1 MNEEEDDPVIKEYP
15 LYLSQMLHDK
25 LFLYQ
30 YPLQQHD
37 RGYDESNILKLRY
50 SSPMASLV
58 LTDNSQLT
66 ALKRYQTKLCIPTPD
81 HMICKNMCL
90 AAVTFDGQNVGIYSS
105 PMASLVLTDSSQMTA
120 DGFEKLPDH
129 IMYPYAE
136 PYDLQKHVFKQLSV
150 STKEDTGLLYLNVDC
165 QKSAVSQHQR
175 SHGAGYCTRAYLS
188 ESCIKPQ
195 HQEVRLELG
204 IDTRNPNYDTSKGE
218 QFAINVDGSGNKKD
232 GKKTD
237 EKYFDSNVMD
247 KLVLT
252 STRAVMNAS
261 NYAVALVHENE
272 LHVTALRGLLH
283 LRPSFAYLDKSD
295 KRAKEEAKDQGE
307 DISGGEEEEEAKQVT
322 VKFKRQENDRIKQA
336 RERSFGF
343 LSKRSAEEPW
353 YHTEFHATSSET
365 SESVNAFVVL
375 RSAAEDGEI
384 EVRISQWKSK
394 LYCSKTTE
402 KVCELSVSSD
412 DYLKTLLPEDL
423 EDDSVKTSTYSVPL
437 KNLRLLP
444 LVDQVKL
451 LLKEAKLLQFSH
463 LLRLLSKEQDPV
475 NVLRTVQ
482 QVAVLV
488 QGNWVVRSDVLY
500 PKDTTSGTYGVP
512 AEPMCRGRDY
522 ILYLFTEK
530 RYIDRIRVT
539 PIIKLPAEEVK
550 EIFTQ
555 VARLQP
561 GHGWELALP
570 VDKDFINKYPE
581 VVQRQ
586 QMWWES
592 KQKQLSEALS
602 ECGNNS
608 LGKARRKSTRDSS
621 IGSSDSESGK
631 PRRRRS
637 LKESDSEA
645 NKPQKG
651 KSRESDS
658 EMGRPRQDKS
668 RESNTGEMARPVR
681 RKSHRESLSSDNE
694 SSAEGG
700 TRQKNSVKVQRRT
713 KKVAPAVKA
722 EPMET

>member
-1 MNEEEDDPVIKEYP
+1 
-15 LYLSQMLHDK
+15 MLHDK

-37 RGYDESNILKLRY
+37 RGYDESNILK
-50 SSPMASLV
+50 
-58 LTDNSQLT
+58 
-66 ALKRYQTKLCIPTPD
+66 
-81 HMICKNMCL
+81 
-90 AAVTFDGQNVGIYSS
+90 
-105 PMASLVLTDSSQMTA
+105 
-120 DGFEKLPDH
+120 
-129 IMYPYAE
+129 
-136 PYDLQKHVFKQLSV
+136 
-150 STKEDTGLLYLNVDC
+150 
-165 QKSAVSQHQR
+165 
-175 SHGAGYCTRAYLS
+175 
-188 ESCIKPQ
+188 SCIKPQ
-195 HQEVRLELG
+195 HQEVRLELA

-237 EKYFDSNVMD
+237 EKYFDRGTARFIP
-247 KLVLT
+247 KL
-252 STRAVMNAS
+252 SS
-261 NYAVALVHENE
+261 
-272 LHVTALRGLLH
+272 
-283 LRPSFAYLDKSD
+283 
-295 KRAKEEAKDQGE
+295 

-365 SESVNAFVVL
+365 SE
-375 RSAAEDGEI
+375 
-384 EVRISQWKSK
+384 QWKSK

-402 KVCELSVSSD
+402 NVSELSVSSD

-530 RYIDRIRVT
+530 RYIDRSRVT

>member
-37 RGYDESNILKLRY
+37 RGYDESNILK
-50 SSPMASLV
+50 
-58 LTDNSQLT
+58 
-66 ALKRYQTKLCIPTPD
+66 
-81 HMICKNMCL
+81 
-90 AAVTFDGQNVGIYSS
+90 
-105 PMASLVLTDSSQMTA
+105 
-120 DGFEKLPDH
+120 
-129 IMYPYAE
+129 
-136 PYDLQKHVFKQLSV
+136 
-150 STKEDTGLLYLNVDC
+150 
-165 QKSAVSQHQR
+165 
-175 SHGAGYCTRAYLS
+175 
-188 ESCIKPQ
+188 SCIKPQ

-218 QFAINVDGSGNKKD
+218 QFAINVDGSGNKKEA
-232 GKKTD
+232 KKTD

-261 NYAVALVHENE
+261 NYAVALVHDNE

-353 YHTEFHATSSET
+353 YHTEFHATLSET
-365 SESVNAFVVL
+365 SE
-375 RSAAEDGEI
+375 
-384 EVRISQWKSK
+384 QWKSK
-394 LYCSKTTE
+394 LYCSKTME
-402 KVCELSVSSD
+402 KVSELSVSSD

-530 RYIDRIRVT
+530 RYIDRSRVT

-561 GHGWELALP
+561 GHGWELSLP
-570 VDKDFINKYPE
+570 VDKDFINKTGTTSSPHLFIHYCEGVNPHLTNEKSSGRSGTLSSANRHTTDWAKVSDYLKYPE

-602 ECGNNS
+602 ESGNNS

-645 NKPQKG
+645 NKPLKV
-651 KSRESDS
+651 KSDS

>member
-15 LYLSQMLHDK
+15 LYLSQMLRDK

-37 RGYDESNILKLRY
+37 RGYDESNILK
-50 SSPMASLV
+50 
-58 LTDNSQLT
+58 
-66 ALKRYQTKLCIPTPD
+66 
-81 HMICKNMCL
+81 
-90 AAVTFDGQNVGIYSS
+90 
-105 PMASLVLTDSSQMTA
+105 
-120 DGFEKLPDH
+120 
-129 IMYPYAE
+129 
-136 PYDLQKHVFKQLSV
+136 
-150 STKEDTGLLYLNVDC
+150 
-165 QKSAVSQHQR
+165 
-175 SHGAGYCTRAYLS
+175 
-188 ESCIKPQ
+188 SCIKPQ

-261 NYAVALVHENE
+261 NYAVAVVHENE

-295 KRAKEEAKDQGE
+295 KRAKEEGE

-353 YHTEFHATSSET
+353 YHTEFHATLSET
-365 SESVNAFVVL
+365 SEK
-375 RSAAEDGEI
+375 
-384 EVRISQWKSK
+384 WKSK

-402 KVCELSVSSD
+402 KVSELNVSSD

-463 LLRLLSKEQDPV
+463 LLQLLSKEQDPV

-570 VDKDFINKYPE
+570 VDKDFINKLNLEEVNPHLRGGRVENHLGKTTPSSPDRDSNLDLPVLDGLAQHDWRVSQLRHRGGYPE

-602 ECGNNS
+602 ESGNNS

-637 LKESDSEA
+637 LKESDSEP
-645 NKPQKG
+645 NKPLKG

-658 EMGRPRQDKS
+658 DMGRPRQDKS
-668 RESNTGEMARPVR
+668 RESNTSEMVRPVR

-694 SSAEGG
+694 SGAEGG
-700 TRQKNSVKVQRRT
+700 ARQKNGVKVQRRT
-713 KKVAPAVKA
+713 KKVAPVVKA
-722 EPMET
+722 ESMET

>member
-15 LYLSQMLHDK
+15 LYLSQMLRDK

-37 RGYDESNILKLRY
+37 RGYDESNILK
-50 SSPMASLV
+50 
-58 LTDNSQLT
+58 
-66 ALKRYQTKLCIPTPD
+66 
-81 HMICKNMCL
+81 
-90 AAVTFDGQNVGIYSS
+90 
-105 PMASLVLTDSSQMTA
+105 
-120 DGFEKLPDH
+120 
-129 IMYPYAE
+129 
-136 PYDLQKHVFKQLSV
+136 
-150 STKEDTGLLYLNVDC
+150 
-165 QKSAVSQHQR
+165 
-175 SHGAGYCTRAYLS
+175 
-188 ESCIKPQ
+188 SCIKPQ

-261 NYAVALVHENE
+261 NYAVAVVHENE

-353 YHTEFHATSSET
+353 YHTEFHATLSET
-365 SESVNAFVVL
+365 SEK
-375 RSAAEDGEI
+375 
-384 EVRISQWKSK
+384 WKSK

-402 KVCELSVSSD
+402 KVSELNVSSD

-463 LLRLLSKEQDPV
+463 LLQLLSKEQDPV

-602 ECGNNS
+602 ESGNNS

-637 LKESDSEA
+637 LKESDSEP
-645 NKPQKG
+645 NKPLKG

-658 EMGRPRQDKS
+658 DMGRPRQDKS
-668 RESNTGEMARPVR
+668 RESNTGEMVRPVR

-694 SSAEGG
+694 SGAEGG
-700 TRQKNSVKVQRRT
+700 ARQKNGVKVQRRT

>member
-15 LYLSQMLHDK
+15 LYLSQMLRDK

-37 RGYDESNILKLRY
+37 RGYDESNILK
-50 SSPMASLV
+50 
-58 LTDNSQLT
+58 
-66 ALKRYQTKLCIPTPD
+66 
-81 HMICKNMCL
+81 
-90 AAVTFDGQNVGIYSS
+90 
-105 PMASLVLTDSSQMTA
+105 
-120 DGFEKLPDH
+120 
-129 IMYPYAE
+129 
-136 PYDLQKHVFKQLSV
+136 
-150 STKEDTGLLYLNVDC
+150 
-165 QKSAVSQHQR
+165 
-175 SHGAGYCTRAYLS
+175 
-188 ESCIKPQ
+188 SCIKPQ

-261 NYAVALVHENE
+261 NYAVAVVHENE

-283 LRPSFAYLDKSD
+283 LRPSFAYLDK
-295 KRAKEEAKDQGE
+295 
-307 DISGGEEEEEAKQVT
+307 
-322 VKFKRQENDRIKQA
+322 QENDRIKQA

-353 YHTEFHATSSET
+353 YHTEFHATLSET
-365 SESVNAFVVL
+365 SE
-375 RSAAEDGEI
+375 
-384 EVRISQWKSK
+384 
-394 LYCSKTTE
+394 
-402 KVCELSVSSD
+402 VCRE
-412 DYLKTLLPEDL
+412 T
-423 EDDSVKTSTYSVPL
+423 
-437 KNLRLLP
+437 
-444 LVDQVKL
+444 
-451 LLKEAKLLQFSH
+451 KLLQFSH
-463 LLRLLSKEQDPV
+463 LLQLLSKEQDPV

-522 ILYLFTEK
+522 IVRSQYFNK

-602 ECGNNS
+602 ESGNNS
-608 LGKARRKSTRDSS
+608 LG
-621 IGSSDSESGK
+621 ESGK

-637 LKESDSEA
+637 LKESDSEP
-645 NKPQKG
+645 NKPLKG

-658 EMGRPRQDKS
+658 DMGRPRQDKS
-668 RESNTGEMARPVR
+668 RESNTGEMVRPVR

-694 SSAEGG
+694 SGAEGG
-700 TRQKNSVKVQRRT
+700 ARQKNGVKVQRRT

>member
-37 RGYDESNILKLRY
+37 RGYDESNILKVELEEVNPHLRGGRVENHLGGGN
-50 SSPMASLV
+50 SSSDRDSILDLPV
-58 LTDNSQLT
+58 LGGRAQ
-66 ALKRYQTKLCIPTPD
+66 
-81 HMICKNMCL
+81 H
-90 AAVTFDGQNVGIYSS
+90 
-105 PMASLVLTDSSQMTA
+105 DS
-120 DGFEKLPDH
+120 
-129 IMYPYAE
+129 
-136 PYDLQKHVFKQLSV
+136 
-150 STKEDTGLLYLNVDC
+150 
-165 QKSAVSQHQR
+165 R
-175 SHGAGYCTRAYLS
+175 
-188 ESCIKPQ
+188 SCIKPQ
-195 HQEVRLELG
+195 HQEVRLELA

-272 LHVTALRGLLH
+272 MHVTALRGLLH

-365 SESVNAFVVL
+365 SE
-375 RSAAEDGEI
+375 
-384 EVRISQWKSK
+384 QWKSK

-402 KVCELSVSSD
+402 NVSELSVSSD

-530 RYIDRIRVT
+530 RYIDRSRVT

-700 TRQKNSVKVQRRT
+700 TRQKNNVKVQRRT

>member
-37 RGYDESNILKLRY
+37 RGYDESNILK
-50 SSPMASLV
+50 
-58 LTDNSQLT
+58 
-66 ALKRYQTKLCIPTPD
+66 
-81 HMICKNMCL
+81 
-90 AAVTFDGQNVGIYSS
+90 
-105 PMASLVLTDSSQMTA
+105 
-120 DGFEKLPDH
+120 
-129 IMYPYAE
+129 
-136 PYDLQKHVFKQLSV
+136 
-150 STKEDTGLLYLNVDC
+150 
-165 QKSAVSQHQR
+165 
-175 SHGAGYCTRAYLS
+175 
-188 ESCIKPQ
+188 SCIKPQ

-218 QFAINVDGSGNKKD
+218 QFAINVDGSGNKKEA
-232 GKKTD
+232 KKTD

-261 NYAVALVHENE
+261 NYAVALVHDNE

-353 YHTEFHATSSET
+353 YHTEFHATLSET
-365 SESVNAFVVL
+365 SE
-375 RSAAEDGEI
+375 
-384 EVRISQWKSK
+384 QWKSK
-394 LYCSKTTE
+394 LYCSKTME
-402 KVCELSVSSD
+402 KVSELSVSSD

-530 RYIDRIRVT
+530 RYIDRSRVT

-561 GHGWELALP
+561 GHGWELSLP

-602 ECGNNS
+602 ESGNNS

-645 NKPQKG
+645 NKPLKG
-651 KSRESDS
+651 KSDS